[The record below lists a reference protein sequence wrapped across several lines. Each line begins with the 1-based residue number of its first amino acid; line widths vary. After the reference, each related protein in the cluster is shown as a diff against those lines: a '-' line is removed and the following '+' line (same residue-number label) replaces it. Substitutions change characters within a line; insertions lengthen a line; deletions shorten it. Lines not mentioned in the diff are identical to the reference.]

1 MQNAMSLGSA
11 GPDCKVSVDWKEALW
26 APVLAEP
33 VASNIFSGRMTG
45 ESLTQCSRPYGSK

>member
-33 VASNIFSGRMTG
+33 VASNLFSGRMTG